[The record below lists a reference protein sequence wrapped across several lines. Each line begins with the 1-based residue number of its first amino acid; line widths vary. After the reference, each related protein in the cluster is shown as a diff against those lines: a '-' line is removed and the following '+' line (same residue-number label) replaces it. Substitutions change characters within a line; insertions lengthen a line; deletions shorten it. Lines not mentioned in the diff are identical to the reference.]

1 MGITGDHPES
11 GVRVDVERPRDGGP
25 PWRYEGEAA
34 TAQER
39 YPMSA
44 VVAADGTV
52 EVTLGPSGAPAPATP
67 SSGPAELREKVR
79 LILRSAWKHGHE
91 DGTAPPRRIV
101 RWRPQA

>member
-11 GVRVDVERPRDGGP
+11 GVRVDVQRPRDGGP

-39 YPMSA
+39 YPMTA
-44 VVAADGTV
+44 VVGADGTV
-52 EVTLGPSGAPAPATP
+52 EVTLAPP
-67 SSGPAELREKVR
+67 GPAEVREKVR
-79 LILRSAWKHGHE
+79 LILRSAWKHGQE